1 MEKVAIVALTGY
13 GAEQDRSQSQ
23 EAGFNA
29 HFVKPVDLAA
39 LQELLLN
46 PELITRDPM
55 SPCGSN

>member
-1 MEKVAIVALTGY
+1 
-13 GAEQDRSQSQ
+13 
-23 EAGFNA
+23 
-29 HFVKPVDLAA
+29 VDLAA